1 MKKLLTAA
9 ALLAVLSL
17 ASCNQGTTTPEANTM
32 SGTET
37 MVEDTTMEVTPD
49 TTMEVTPDTTMSG
62 TETMVEDTT
71 MEITPAQ

>member
-17 ASCNQGTTTPEANTM
+17 ASCNQGTTTPEATTM

-37 MVEDTTMEVTPD
+37 MVED